1 MNVLICDDSM
11 TIRKKLSK
19 SIKSIEDNVK
29 IFEASDGQQGINM
42 FKEKEMDLV
51 FLDIIMPKKNGLE
64 VIKEIREYDSEAKI
78 VVLSSVG
85 TEKNLKVALKNGAK
99 DFIQKPWSEKN
110 IKNIL
115 KGV

>member
-19 SIKSIEDNVK
+19 SIKSIDDNIK
-29 IFEASDGQQGINM
+29 IFEASDGQQGIDM
-42 FKEKEMDLV
+42 FKEKQVDLV
-51 FLDIIMPKKNGLE
+51 FLDIIMPEKNGIE
-64 VIKEIREYDSEAKI
+64 VIKEIKNYDSKAEI

-85 TEKNLKVALKNGAK
+85 TEKNLKAALKNGAK
-99 DFIQKPWSEKN
+99 DFIQKPWTEKN
-110 IKNIL
+110 IETIL